1 MDKKKFFI
9 PGAPPPIGP
18 YSPALLVNDTL
29 YISGQVPVNIETGNL
44 ITENIELA
52 THQVLRNIKVLLAQ
66 AGMTLENVVKCTIF
80 MTDLNEFQKMNAVY
94 ASYFEGDAPARE
106 TVEISRLPMDAT
118 IEISCIAVK

>member
-1 MDKKKFFI
+1 MEKKIFFI
-9 PGAPPPIGP
+9 PGAPAPIGP

-29 YISGQVPVNIETGNL
+29 YISGQVPINIETGKL

-52 THQVLRNIKVLLAQ
+52 THQVLRNIKVLLAE
-66 AGMTLENVVKCTIF
+66 ANMTLENVVKCTIF

-94 ASYFEGDAPARE
+94 ASYFNGIAPARE

-118 IEISCIAVK
+118 IEISCIAIK

>member
-29 YISGQVPVNIETGNL
+29 YISGQVPINIETGQL

-52 THQVLRNIKVLLAQ
+52 TDQVLGNIKVLLAE

-94 ASYFEGDAPARE
+94 AGYFEGVAPARE

-118 IEISCIAVK
+118 IEISCIAIK

>member
-29 YISGQVPVNIETGNL
+29 YISGQVPINIETGQL

-52 THQVLRNIKVLLAQ
+52 TDQVLRNIKVLLAE

-94 ASYFEGDAPARE
+94 AGYFEGVAPARE

-118 IEISCIAVK
+118 IEISCIAIK

>member
-29 YISGQVPVNIETGNL
+29 YISGQVPINIETGKL

-52 THQVLRNIKVLLAQ
+52 TDQVLRNIKVLLAE

-94 ASYFEGDAPARE
+94 AGYFQGVAPARE

-118 IEISCIAVK
+118 IEISCIAIK

>member
-1 MDKKKFFI
+1 MDKKKIFI

-29 YISGQVPVNIETGNL
+29 YISGQVPINIETGQL

-52 THQVLRNIKVLLAQ
+52 TDQVLRNIKALLAE
-66 AGMTLENVVKCTIF
+66 ASMTLENVVKCTIF

-94 ASYFEGDAPARE
+94 AGYFEGVAPARE

-118 IEISCIAVK
+118 IEISCIAIK

>member
-29 YISGQVPVNIETGNL
+29 YISGQVPINIETGKL

-52 THQVLRNIKVLLAQ
+52 TDQVLRNIKALLAE
-66 AGMTLENVVKCTIF
+66 ASMTLENVVKCTIF

-94 ASYFEGDAPARE
+94 AGYFEGVAPARE

-118 IEISCIAVK
+118 IEISCIAIK

>member
-29 YISGQVPVNIETGNL
+29 YISGQVPINIETGNL

-52 THQVLRNIKVLLAQ
+52 THQVLRNIKVLLAE

-118 IEISCIAVK
+118 IEISCIAIK

>member
-29 YISGQVPVNIETGNL
+29 YISGQVPKNIETGQL

-52 THQVLRNIKVLLAQ
+52 TDQVLRNIKALLAE

-94 ASYFEGDAPARE
+94 AGYFEGVAPARE

-118 IEISCIAVK
+118 IEISCIAIK

>member
-29 YISGQVPVNIETGNL
+29 YISGQVPINIETGQL

-52 THQVLRNIKVLLAQ
+52 TDQVLRNIKALLAE
-66 AGMTLENVVKCTIF
+66 ASMTLENVVKCTIF
-80 MTDLNEFQKMNAVY
+80 MTDLNQFQKMNAVY
-94 ASYFEGDAPARE
+94 AGYFEGVAPARE

-118 IEISCIAVK
+118 IEISCIAIK

>member
-29 YISGQVPVNIETGNL
+29 YISGQVPINIESGNL

-52 THQVLRNIKVLLAQ
+52 THQVLRNIKVLLAE
-66 AGMTLENVVKCTIF
+66 ADMTLENVVKCTIF

-94 ASYFEGDAPARE
+94 ASYFEGVAPARE

-118 IEISCIAVK
+118 IEISCIATK

>member
-29 YISGQVPVNIETGNL
+29 YISGQVTINIETGQL

-52 THQVLRNIKVLLAQ
+52 TDQVLRNIKALLAE
-66 AGMTLENVVKCTIF
+66 ASMTLENVVKCTIF

-94 ASYFEGDAPARE
+94 AGYFEGVAPARE

-118 IEISCIAVK
+118 IEISCIAIK

>member
-29 YISGQVPVNIETGNL
+29 YISGQVPINIETGQL

-52 THQVLRNIKVLLAQ
+52 TDQVLRNIKALLAE
-66 AGMTLENVVKCTIF
+66 ADMTLENVVKCTIF

-94 ASYFEGDAPARE
+94 ASYFEGVAPARE

-118 IEISCIAVK
+118 IEISCIAIK

>member
-29 YISGQVPVNIETGNL
+29 YISGQVPINIEKGQL

-52 THQVLRNIKVLLAQ
+52 TDQVLRNIKALLAE
-66 AGMTLENVVKCTIF
+66 ASMTLENVVKCTIF

-94 ASYFEGDAPARE
+94 AGYFEGVAPARE

-118 IEISCIAVK
+118 IEISCIAIK

>member
-29 YISGQVPVNIETGNL
+29 YISGQVPINIETGNL

-52 THQVLRNIKVLLAQ
+52 THQVLRNIKALLAE
-66 AGMTLENVVKCTIF
+66 ADMTLENVVKCTIF

-94 ASYFEGDAPARE
+94 AGYFEGVAPARE

>member
-29 YISGQVPVNIETGNL
+29 YISGQVPINIETGNL

-52 THQVLRNIKVLLAQ
+52 THQILRNIKVLLAE
-66 AGMTLENVVKCTIF
+66 ADMTLENVVKCTIF

-94 ASYFEGDAPARE
+94 ASYFEGDTPARE

-118 IEISCIAVK
+118 IEISCIAIK

>member
-29 YISGQVPVNIETGNL
+29 YISGQVPINIETGQL

-52 THQVLRNIKVLLAQ
+52 TDQVLRNIIALLAE
-66 AGMTLENVVKCTIF
+66 ASMTLENVVKCTIF

-94 ASYFEGDAPARE
+94 AGYFEGVAPARE

-118 IEISCIAVK
+118 IEISCIAIK

>member
-29 YISGQVPVNIETGNL
+29 YISGQVPINIETGQL

-52 THQVLRNIKVLLAQ
+52 THQVLRNIKALLAE

-94 ASYFEGDAPARE
+94 AGYFQGVAPARE

-118 IEISCIAVK
+118 IEISCIAIK

>member
-29 YISGQVPVNIETGNL
+29 YISGQVPINIETGNL

-52 THQVLRNIKVLLAQ
+52 THQVLRNIKVLLAE
-66 AGMTLENVVKCTIF
+66 ADMTLENVVKCTIF

-94 ASYFEGDAPARE
+94 AGYFEGVAPARE
-106 TVEISRLPMDAT
+106 TVEISRLPMDAM
-118 IEISCIAVK
+118 IEISCIAIK

>member
-29 YISGQVPVNIETGNL
+29 YISGQVPINIETGNL

-52 THQVLRNIKVLLAQ
+52 THQVLRNIKVLLAE

-94 ASYFEGDAPARE
+94 AGYFEGVAPARE

>member
-29 YISGQVPVNIETGNL
+29 YISGQVPINIETGNL

-52 THQVLRNIKVLLAQ
+52 THQVLRNIKVLLAE
-66 AGMTLENVVKCTIF
+66 ADMTLENVVKCTIF

-118 IEISCIAVK
+118 IEISCIAIK

>member
-29 YISGQVPVNIETGNL
+29 YISGQVPINIETGQL

-52 THQVLRNIKVLLAQ
+52 THQVLRNIKVLLAE

-80 MTDLNEFQKMNAVY
+80 MTDINEFQKMNAVY
-94 ASYFEGDAPARE
+94 AGYFEGVAPARE

-118 IEISCIAVK
+118 IEISCIAIK

>member
-18 YSPALLVNDTL
+18 YSPALLVNNTL
-29 YISGQVPVNIETGNL
+29 YISGQVPINIETGQL

-52 THQVLRNIKVLLAQ
+52 TDQVLRNIKALLAE

-94 ASYFEGDAPARE
+94 AGYFEGVAPARE

-118 IEISCIAVK
+118 IEISCIAIK

>member
-9 PGAPPPIGP
+9 PGAPSPIGP

-29 YISGQVPVNIETGNL
+29 YISGQVPINIETGNL

-52 THQVLRNIKVLLAQ
+52 THQVLRNIKVLLAE
-66 AGMTLENVVKCTIF
+66 ADMTLENVVKCTIF

-94 ASYFEGDAPARE
+94 ASYFEGDTPARE
-106 TVEISRLPMDAT
+106 TVEISRLPMNAT

>member
-29 YISGQVPVNIETGNL
+29 YISGQVPINIETGNL

-52 THQVLRNIKVLLAQ
+52 THQVLRNIKVLLAE
-66 AGMTLENVVKCTIF
+66 ADMTLENVVKCTIF

-94 ASYFEGDAPARE
+94 ASYFEGDTPARE
-106 TVEISRLPMDAT
+106 TVEISRLPMNAT

>member
-29 YISGQVPVNIETGNL
+29 YISGQVPINIETGQL

-52 THQVLRNIKVLLAQ
+52 TDQVLRNIKALLAE
-66 AGMTLENVVKCTIF
+66 AGMTLGNVVKCTIF

-94 ASYFEGDAPARE
+94 ASYFEGVAPARE

-118 IEISCIAVK
+118 IEISCIAIK

>member
-29 YISGQVPVNIETGNL
+29 YISGQVPINIETGKL

-52 THQVLRNIKVLLAQ
+52 THQVLRNIKVLLAE
-66 AGMTLENVVKCTIF
+66 ADMTLENVVKCTIF

-94 ASYFEGDAPARE
+94 ASYFEGVAPARE

-118 IEISCIAVK
+118 IEISCIAIK

>member
-29 YISGQVPVNIETGNL
+29 YISGQVPINIETGNL

-52 THQVLRNIKVLLAQ
+52 THQVLRNIKVLLAE
-66 AGMTLENVVKCTIF
+66 ADMTLENVVKCTIF

-94 ASYFEGDAPARE
+94 AGYFEGVAPARE

>member
-29 YISGQVPVNIETGNL
+29 YISGQVPINIESGNL

-52 THQVLRNIKVLLAQ
+52 THQVLRNIKALLAE
-66 AGMTLENVVKCTIF
+66 ADMTLENVVKCTIF

-94 ASYFEGDAPARE
+94 ASYFEGVAPARE

-118 IEISCIAVK
+118 IEISCIAIK

>member
-29 YISGQVPVNIETGNL
+29 YISGQVPINIETGQL

-52 THQVLRNIKVLLAQ
+52 THQVLRNIKVLLAE
-66 AGMTLENVVKCTIF
+66 ASMNLENVVKCTIF

-94 ASYFEGDAPARE
+94 AGYFEGVAPARE
-106 TVEISRLPMDAT
+106 TVEISRLPMDAM
-118 IEISCIAVK
+118 IEISCIAIK

>member
-29 YISGQVPVNIETGNL
+29 YISGQVHINIETGQL

-52 THQVLRNIKVLLAQ
+52 TDQVLRNIKVLLAE

-94 ASYFEGDAPARE
+94 AGYFEGVAPARE

>member
-29 YISGQVPVNIETGNL
+29 YISGQVPINIETGQL

-52 THQVLRNIKVLLAQ
+52 TDQVLRNIKALLAE
-66 AGMTLENVVKCTIF
+66 ASMTLENVVKCTIF

-94 ASYFEGDAPARE
+94 AGYFEGVAPARE

-118 IEISCIAVK
+118 IEISCKAL

>member
-29 YISGQVPVNIETGNL
+29 YISGQVPINIETGNL

-52 THQVLRNIKVLLAQ
+52 THQVLRNIKALLAE
-66 AGMTLENVVKCTIF
+66 ADMTLENVVKCTIF

-118 IEISCIAVK
+118 IEISCIAIK

>member
-1 MDKKKFFI
+1 MDKKKIFI

-29 YISGQVPVNIETGNL
+29 YISGQVPINIETGKL

-52 THQVLRNIKVLLAQ
+52 TDQVLRNIKVLLAE

-94 ASYFEGDAPARE
+94 AGYFEGVAPARE

-118 IEISCIAVK
+118 IEISCIAIK

>member
-29 YISGQVPVNIETGNL
+29 YISGQVPINIETGQL

-52 THQVLRNIKVLLAQ
+52 TDQVLRNIKVLLAE

-94 ASYFEGDAPARE
+94 ASYFEGVAPARE

-118 IEISCIAVK
+118 IEISCIAIK